1 MHINDLL
8 RDHERSFKELKKY
21 YNEITSENLE
31 LIKGQKYEIAKISG
45 NIQENTKLLAMK
57 KEENR
62 NLEDPL
68 KETQKKRDDL
78 KEQLKQHEK
87 HKMSL
92 QNLKSRL
99 VTLRDKI
106 HKLEMDARELDIEYA
121 RVIKEKTDL
130 EEKFEKITLEVKKHT
145 EI

>member
-1 MHINDLL
+1 LHINDLL